1 MQSKSDKL
9 TALLVA
15 KDYSAALALAEKFPR
30 LGDAKDEIRTAHAA
44 RVNPRFYKSMGKD
57 PAQLV
62 QNGIDALVKRYEY
75 LTTKEEK

>member
-1 MQSKSDKL
+1 
-9 TALLVA
+9 
-15 KDYSAALALAEKFPR
+15 
-30 LGDAKDEIRTAHAA
+30 LGDAKDAIRTAHAA